1 MLLGV
6 GSTLGLG
13 IYILVGQIASQTAGP
28 AVSISYFIAAVASV
42 FSGMHINNV

>member
-42 FSGMHINNV
+42 FSGMYINNV